1 MKMQPT
7 EHLVPAGESDLLQL
21 EAIPLVEGCETLPCA
36 ELLAA
41 VVTGVAT
48 LSQLGSQQRMVVLT
62 HLLHSRLITPF
73 MWLSTIL

>member
-7 EHLVPAGESDLLQL
+7 EHLVPAGGGDLLQL
-21 EAIPLVEGCETLPCA
+21 EAISLVEGGETLPCA

-62 HLLHSRLITPF
+62 HLLLTAGSSNL
-73 MWLSTIL
+73 LCGYLLL